1 MIANMKC
8 FPLILLATI
17 ALAGCGM
24 PSFVVTPVATVS
36 GLQETTV
43 HEGKGYFAK
52 KVAIIEVE
60 GLLANRRESGLLE
73 PGENP
78 ISLFA
83 EQLDKAEADSE
94 VEAVVLRINSPG
106 GTVTAADIMYDH
118 VMQFRQR
125 TRKPVVA
132 STQDLAASGGYYV
145 ACGAD
150 RIVSQPT
157 GIVGSVGV
165 IFLSLNFEGTMSKIG
180 VRSDAIKSGSHKDMG
195 SPLRTLTAEE
205 RTIFQDMIDQYYA
218 RFRGVVQERRKIT
231 DPAKMAVIGDG
242 RVMTAQQA
250 MGLGLVDQLGSLN
263 DALVLAQTLAG
274 DSLHK
279 AKVVMYK
286 RPYEYAGSVYAASQ
300 RGPNQ
305 AQTLR
310 LELPGAQQ
318 MMPTGFYYLWQP

>member
-1 MIANMKC
+1 MKS
-8 FPLILLATI
+8 FPIILLFVV

-24 PSFVVTPVATVS
+24 PSFVVTPISTVS
-36 GLQETTV
+36 GLQESTV
-43 HEGKGYFAK
+43 RQGKGYFAK
-52 KVAIIEVE
+52 KVAVIEVE
-60 GLLANRRESGLLE
+60 GLLANRRESNLLE

-78 ISLFA
+78 LALFA
-83 EQLDKAEADSE
+83 EQLDKAEADPR
-94 VEAVVLRINSPG
+94 VQAVVLRINSPG
-106 GTVTAADIMYDH
+106 GTVTASDIMYDR

-125 TRKPVVA
+125 THKPVIA
-132 STQDLAASGGYYV
+132 STQDIAASGGYYV
-145 ACGAD
+145 ACAAD

-165 IFLSLNFEGTMSKIG
+165 IFLSLNFEGTLSKIG
-180 VRSDAIKSGSHKDMG
+180 VRSDAIKSGTHKDMG

-205 RTIFQDMIDQYYA
+205 RTMFQDMIDQYYT

-250 MGLGLVDQLGSLN
+250 FGLGMVNQLGSLD
-263 DALVLAQTLAG
+263 DAIVLAQELAG

-279 AKVVMYK
+279 TRVVMYK
-286 RPYEYAGSVYAASQ
+286 RPYGYAGSVYSASR

>member
-1 MIANMKC
+1 MKS
-8 FPLILLATI
+8 FPLILLAMI
-17 ALAGCGM
+17 ALAGCGL
-24 PSFVVTPVATVS
+24 PSFVVTPVGAVS

-43 HEGKGYFAK
+43 REGKGYFAK
-52 KVAIIEVE
+52 KVAVIEVE
-60 GLLANRRESGLLE
+60 GLLANRREGGLLE

-78 ISLFA
+78 LSLFA
-83 EQLDKAEADSE
+83 EQLDKAEADPR

-106 GTVTAADIMYDH
+106 GTVTASDIMYDR
-118 VMQFRQR
+118 VMEFRRR
-125 TRKPVVA
+125 THKPVIA
-132 STQDLAASGGYYV
+132 STQDIAASGGYYV
-145 ACGAD
+145 ACAAD

-165 IFLSLNFEGTMSKIG
+165 IFMSLNFENTLSKIG
-180 VRSDAIKSGSHKDMG
+180 IRSDAIKSGSHKDMG

-218 RFRGVVQERRKIT
+218 RFKGVVQERRKIT
-231 DPAKMAVIGDG
+231 DPARMAVIGDG

-250 MGLGLVDQLGSLN
+250 LGLGMVDQLGSLD
-263 DALVLAQTLAG
+263 DALILAQTLAG
-274 DSLHK
+274 DSNHK
-279 AKVVMYK
+279 AGVVMYK
-286 RPYEYAGSVYAASQ
+286 RPYAYAGSVYAASQ

>member
-1 MIANMKC
+1 MKF
-8 FPLILLATI
+8 FPLILLTLV

-24 PSFVVTPVATVS
+24 PSLVVTPVSTVS

-43 HEGKGYFAK
+43 REGKGWFPK

-60 GLLANRRESGLLE
+60 GLLANKRESGLLE
-73 PGENP
+73 PGDNP

-83 EQLDKAEADSE
+83 EQLDKAEADSD

-106 GTVTAADIMYDH
+106 GTVTASDIMYDR

-125 TRKPVVA
+125 THKPVIA

-150 RIVSQPT
+150 RIVAQPT

-195 SPLRTLTAEE
+195 SPLRTLTADE

-218 RFRGVVQERRKIT
+218 GFKGIVQERRKIT
-231 DPAKMAVIGDG
+231 DPAKMSIIGDG

-250 MGLGLVDQLGSLN
+250 IGLGLVDQLGSID
-263 DALVLAQTLAG
+263 DALGLAQTLAG
-274 DSLHK
+274 DSSNK

-300 RGPNQ
+300 RGPSQ